1 MILVDTSIWIDHFRT
16 ADQKLAA
23 LLSQNDVL
31 THPCV
36 IGELALGSL
45 KQRAQVLRNMNNLP
59 AVTIATHRE
68 VMAFVD
74 ARALANTGVDY
85 VDACL
90 LAATALTP
98 GAALWARDKTLKAH
112 ATRCGLGARIAL
124 A

>member
-23 LLSQNDVL
+23 LLSQNEVL

-45 KQRAQVLRNMNNLP
+45 KQRMQVLRNMNNLP
-59 AVTIATHRE
+59 AATIATHRE

-98 GAALWARDKTLKAH
+98 GAALWARDKMLKAH